1 MKEWDTYKV
10 TWALAMAALV
20 AKTRV
25 MSCILLALV
34 GYFGITNGSRRMR
47 EC

>member
-1 MKEWDTYKV
+1 M

-25 MSCILLALV
+25 MSCILLAVV
-34 GYFGITNGSRRMR
+34 GYFKVTNGTRRMR